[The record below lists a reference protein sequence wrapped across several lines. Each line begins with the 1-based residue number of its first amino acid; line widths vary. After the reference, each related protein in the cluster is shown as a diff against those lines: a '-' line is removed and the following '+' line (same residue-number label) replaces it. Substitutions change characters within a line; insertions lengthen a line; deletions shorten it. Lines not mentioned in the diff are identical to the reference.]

1 MEEPCQPHSVVL
13 GGGGGVSD
21 SVAMVDVMGDG
32 DEDYSSDG
40 VISNYNDDNHPWL
53 CLFLICLLCWF
64 LAVGA
69 SPAQSWLVR

>member
-1 MEEPCQPHSVVL
+1 MLKALVIADEVV
-13 GGGGGVSD
+13 V
-21 SVAMVDVMGDG
+21 VVVVVV
-32 DEDYSSDG
+32 EVVEV

-69 SPAQSWLVR
+69 SPDQSWLVR

>member
-1 MEEPCQPHSVVL
+1 MLKALVIAEEVV
-13 GGGGGVSD
+13 VE
-21 SVAMVDVMGDG
+21 VVEV
-32 DEDYSSDG
+32 

-69 SPAQSWLVR
+69 SPDQSWLVR